1 VGRRRNLRRAAV
13 LLTLLGAM
21 LVAASASADPTAVP
35 VFVIGDG
42 NATAGAHVTFW
53 GAQWAKDNSLSGG
66 DAPSAFKGF
75 AVSTD
80 ALNCQFATGPGN
92 SVDGPDALPPGD
104 VLVLIASSITKSGST
119 INGTFTGMVMV
130 QPDPGYASDPGHAGT
145 GTVVGVSQPCSGN
158 F

>member
-1 VGRRRNLRRAAV
+1 MGRRRNLRRAAV

-21 LVAASASADPTAVP
+21 LVAASASADSPPVQ

-53 GAQWAKDNSLSGG
+53 GAQWAMDNSLSGG
-66 DAPSAFKGF
+66 DAPSAFKGL

-92 SVDGPDALPPGD
+92 SVDGPDALLPGD

-119 INGTFTGMVMV
+119 INGTYSGMVMV

-145 GTVVGVSQPCSGN
+145 GTVVGVSLPCSGN

>member
-1 VGRRRNLRRAAV
+1 MGRKLRRAAV
-13 LLTLLGAM
+13 LVTLLGAM
-21 LVAASASADPTAVP
+21 LVAASASADSSSIP

-42 NATAGAHVTFW
+42 NAAVNSHVTFW
-53 GAQWAKDNSLSGG
+53 GAQWAKDNTLSGG
-66 DAPSAFKGF
+66 NAPSAFKGL
-75 AVSTD
+75 ALSTD
-80 ALNCQFATGPGN
+80 VLNCQFVTGPGN

-104 VLVLIASSITKSGST
+104 VLVLVANSIVKSGST
-119 INGTFTGMVMV
+119 ITGTFIGTVIV